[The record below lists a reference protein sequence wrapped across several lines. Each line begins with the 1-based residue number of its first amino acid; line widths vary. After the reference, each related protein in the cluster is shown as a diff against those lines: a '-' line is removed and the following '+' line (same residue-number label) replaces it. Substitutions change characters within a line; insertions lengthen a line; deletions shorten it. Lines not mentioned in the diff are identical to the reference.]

1 MSVDILMPALSP
13 TMEEGTLSKWLVK
26 EGDKVESGD
35 LIAEIE
41 TDKATMEV
49 EAIEDGIIGKILVS
63 EGQESIKVNSPIAI
77 LLSEGENLSENA
89 ISTDSNKE
97 IKKEVQKEVQ
107 KNKENVV
114 QINDIKNNDEISKSI
129 SDNTTK
135 SYFKPDKLER
145 IFVSPLAK
153 RIAKQ
158 RDIPLS
164 SIKGSGPHGRILKI
178 DVDNFNIKK
187 IEYPSLNNLET
198 NNFEIVKNSAM
209 RKTIAER
216 LVKSKNEAPHFYLSL
231 DCNIDELLKVRKA
244 INSKSNDKYKIS
256 VNDMIIKA
264 SSAALLKVPKA
275 NASWENEN
283 TKYFNNTDISVAVA
297 IEGGLIT
304 PIVKNVQSKGL
315 LEISMDMKDL
325 ANKAKDGKLQPEEYL
340 GGSFSISN
348 LGMYGIKEFSAVIN
362 PPQGCILAV
371 GSGEKRAIVI
381 NNEIS
386 IATIMTVTLSC
397 DHRVVDGAVGA
408 EFLSEFKNFIENPS
422 LMLL

>member
-178 DVDNFNIKK
+178 DVDNFDIKK
-187 IEYPSLNNLET
+187 IKYSSLKNLES

-244 INSKSNDKYKIS
+244 INSKSNDEYKIS

-381 NNEIS
+381 NDEIS

-408 EFLSEFKNFIENPS
+408 EFLSEFKNLIENPS

>member
-97 IKKEVQKEVQ
+97 IKKEIQ

-129 SDNTTK
+129 SDNITK

-178 DVDNFNIKK
+178 DVDNFDIKK
-187 IEYPSLNNLET
+187 IEYSSLNNLES

-244 INSKSNDKYKIS
+244 INSKSNDEYKIS

-348 LGMYGIKEFSAVIN
+348 LGMYGIREFSAVIN

-371 GSGEKRAIVI
+371 GSGEKRVIVI
-381 NNEIS
+381 NDEIS

-408 EFLSEFKNFIENPS
+408 EFLSEFKNLIENPS